1 VFGLAWLMAGT
12 HLFRVSA
19 EGVLAVALLVLGAAM
34 VVTARTDWAL
44 SRRSWPV
51 WLGAA
56 LLVALLVSTV
66 SPRFGGFRSLR
77 IGSEASSYTSWDQLP
92 STIYGSVGRTLV
104 DLSGLPEPPPQD
116 TTLQIEGGI
125 GGMVVQ
131 LPPNVRIHLDAGVGV
146 GSISLNGIPLAK
158 GLSSQVQQ
166 DLHVGAP
173 GPVLTLRIDTSG
185 GTVAIFDSP
194 TQKPSGP

>member
-1 VFGLAWLMAGT
+1 MAGT

-56 LLVALLVSTV
+56 LLMALVVSTV

-77 IGSEASSYTSWDQLP
+77 IGSQATSYTSWDQLP
-92 STIYGSVGRTLV
+92 PTIDGSVGRTLV
-104 DLSGLPEPPPQD
+104 DLSGLPGPPARD
-116 TTLQIEGGI
+116 TSLQIDGGI
-125 GGMVVQ
+125 GGVVVQ
-131 LPPNVRIHLDAGVGV
+131 LPADLHVHLDANVGV
-146 GSISLNGIPLAK
+146 GRIYLNGRPLA
-158 GLSSQVQQ
+158 GGISSRVQQ
-166 DLHVGAP
+166 DLDQGAP
-173 GPVLTLRIDTSG
+173 GPALTLGIDTSG
-185 GTVAIFDSP
+185 GTVRILDPDSTNP
-194 TQKPSGP
+194 QSGP